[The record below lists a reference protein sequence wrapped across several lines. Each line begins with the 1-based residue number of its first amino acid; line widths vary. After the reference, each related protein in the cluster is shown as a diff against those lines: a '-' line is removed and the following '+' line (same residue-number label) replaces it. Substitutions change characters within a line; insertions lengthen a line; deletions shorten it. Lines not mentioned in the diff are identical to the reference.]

1 MENPRPMMK
10 AAVLPNIGNATRQDM
25 PKHTRASNRRSRYHE
40 RLTKKLAAIAAGH
53 LKDNDPVG
61 GSPTTPGSD
70 VAHRLLPPI
79 PHRSAR
85 AGSRSPSAM
94 SGGKTRRADVGA
106 TMVQSPVNSQRLLQ
120 TLHRDLIPVFQVGL
134 DSFKKTINILFKC
147 KALIHLCHI
156 LVTCCLKLR
165 SDRLM
170 PDNHVG

>member
-1 MENPRPMMK
+1 MENPRPMTK
-10 AAVLPNIGNATRQDM
+10 AAVLPNIGTANRQDM
-25 PKHTRASNRRSRYHE
+25 LKPTRASNRRSRYHE
-40 RLTKKLAAIAAGH
+40 RLAKKLAAIEAGH
-53 LKDNDPVG
+53 LKDNDPVARA
-61 GSPTTPGSD
+61 PTTPGSD

-94 SGGKTRRADVGA
+94 SGGKTRRPDGGS
-106 TMVQSPVNSQRLLQ
+106 TMVHSPVYNQRLLE

-134 DSFKKTINILFKC
+134 DSFKKNIMLFTC